1 MAQKERIF
9 TRDFTIDAVISL
21 CCSLNYFTLLINI
34 TGYAS
39 FAFGAD
45 PAAGGT
51 AAGIYVIGG
60 LLSRVLIGKY
70 VELVGRKKMLIAG
83 LLLAVV
89 MSASYFFVTSMAMVE
104 LLLQH
109 WYEPPPARRLFVSTL
124 VQQTLS
130 VVASIPRTTAKAL
143 YELLCKTGPF
153 SMVTP
158 GIYALILKA

>member
-51 AAGIYVIGG
+51 AAGIYVSGG
-60 LLSRVLIGKY
+60 LLTPVLIGKN
-70 VELVGRKKMLIAG
+70 VELV
-83 LLLAVV
+83 
-89 MSASYFFVTSMAMVE
+89 
-104 LLLQH
+104 
-109 WYEPPPARRLFVSTL
+109 
-124 VQQTLS
+124 
-130 VVASIPRTTAKAL
+130 
-143 YELLCKTGPF
+143 
-153 SMVTP
+153 
-158 GIYALILKA
+158 